1 MFRKK
6 KNKGVNN
13 FDKVYYINYEHRSNR
28 ISHINDVLTNLD
40 IDSDRIE
47 RIEGVYIKG
56 NDALS
61 YIKSQLAV
69 LKDAVKN
76 KYDNILILED
86 DFIAYNDFVFI
97 DSINDLFQSN
107 LSWDIISMCDTIS
120 STECEYDFLVKISE
134 ANNRGGYAINKKSI
148 KKTIAYLSE
157 MISNDLITTPIDNI
171 WNKLQLNWY
180 GFKQPLGTK
189 IIFNDDSDMIDSHIL
204 CMITTYNR
212 RRFLEKTI
220 DTWNKTRNKNYKWT
234 LIIADDGSND
244 GTLEYL
250 DSLKISDVEIK
261 IIKNNRRG
269 VHHQTNQLFKSALD
283 MEFDFGFKCDDDLIF
298 LKSGWDDLYI
308 NAANKT
314 KYYHLIHYGRKH
326 ERLRS
331 VAFGGILESYV
342 EGKSV
347 HGALWTFNREVL
359 DKVGFFDL
367 NSFNVFG
374 FGHVDY
380 SMRCCRMGFNN
391 IENPYDIANSNDFVI
406 LNGEEYFSEKTGM
419 DLWNSKEQIEEKRRI
434 LDEDRGYVEYNELDV
449 NAEGKKI
456 EILNKAVSFCIPAY
470 EAQDFIEECLDSIE
484 VQNCEKEIL
493 VGVDACQKTLDKL
506 KEIQHKYKNLRIF
519 YFEDNVGPYVV
530 WNSIIKE
537 SKYNIISVFGADDIM
552 KEDFAEECL
561 SLLDKNSIVQVTGDN
576 FNHPDKTKIVST
588 FPFRGVIVFHKDI
601 FMDINGYFDLR
612 CSADTDLLN
621 RFQLLGLNIIQ
632 TKSLVLRRMHNN
644 SLSHDNNNITGMNT
658 EFRKKMIYLVE
669 LRKSSN
675 IIKNDKYIFC
685 ENIEEIKSKIFF
697 LKLKKIQCYI
707 SSSVSTFKEKLF
719 KKYDFI
725 DYYDDNIPAV
735 FFGLYGP
742 SDYIVLSNHSSKVIL
757 VWCGSD
763 ALKINEENV
772 KILLDKKIS
781 HIAMSEF
788 ISKDLEKFKI
798 PHKVIPV
805 TPTDS
810 ILKPHIRGENV
821 YVYTNGKNSNFYGQK
836 LIDEIQKRIKYK
848 LIIAHYNTYS
858 KEELIDIYKSCFMG
872 LRLTQH
878 DGLPNTVVE
887 LGLMGRRCIYNGN
900 LPHSISWNNVDDICE
915 NIDKEY
921 ESRNNDDVNIIH
933 NDMKRYIDIGTDW
946 LSELYTPYVSV
957 AMPLY
962 NMGKIANLAFESL
975 CNQRTKYSWE
985 LLICEEDSENSFGY
999 NNIISYKE
1007 RLYAAGC
1014 VQIKYNKLNNWI
1026 PLGQKWKILAE
1037 MASDT
1042 KCFLLQSGDDYS
1054 HNQRIEST
1062 CDSFLNDI
1070 DFYDEQMGFFY
1081 SFRLKK
1087 TMCFNPKN
1095 VSGPTR
1101 LNMAWKTKLMK
1112 TFISDNNIKMN
1123 VDTFIYTSIESKKQL
1138 KKFRNQKL
1146 YTNGFFTDGYNNI
1159 SSRDDFFSSSNNI
1172 FEETDVN
1179 IDELM
1184 PIINDF
1190 SDLEL
1195 TKRMKDKKLKIK
1207 E

>member
-189 IIFNDDSDMIDSHIL
+189 IIFNDDSDMIDSHVL

-261 IIKNNRRG
+261 IIKNSRRG
-269 VHHQTNQLFKSALD
+269 VHHQTNQLFKLALD

-308 NAANKT
+308 NVANKT

-331 VAFGGILESYV
+331 TGFGGILESYV

-391 IENPYDIANSNDFVI
+391 IENPYDIANSNDFVV

-434 LDEDRGYVEYNELDV
+434 LDEDRGYVGYNELGVNVEGCEIQSKTDINFFKDFKIVVELPFYSSTSGGVIRMMENAKYLSSKNINTIIRFQRLVKYPCLELKWTVGLPDNTFPDCDV
-449 NAEGKKI
+449 CITYSDNPYLEDLLKLSQVKKVIVYMLSYGMSI
-456 EILNKAVSFCIPAY
+456 ERERKNVSLNK
-470 EAQDFIEECLDSIE
+470 
-484 VQNCEKEIL
+484 
-493 VGVDACQKTLDKL
+493 
-506 KEIQHKYKNLRIF
+506 
-519 YFEDNVGPYVV
+519 
-530 WNSIIKE
+530 
-537 SKYNIISVFGADDIM
+537 
-552 KEDFAEECL
+552 
-561 SLLDKNSIVQVTGDN
+561 
-576 FNHPDKTKIVST
+576 
-588 FPFRGVIVFHKDI
+588 VIVT
-601 FMDINGYFDLR
+601 
-612 CSADTDLLN
+612 CST
-621 RFQLLGLNIIQ
+621 
-632 TKSLVLRRMHNN
+632 
-644 SLSHDNNNITGMNT
+644 
-658 EFRKKMIYLVE
+658 
-669 LRKSSN
+669 
-675 IIKNDKYIFC
+675 
-685 ENIEEIKSKIFF
+685 
-697 LKLKKIQCYI
+697 KKIQNAILKDNKFIKVHRIGFEIDTKGLYNLNKKRNKYLAI
-707 SSSVSTFKEKLF
+707 LYHPSKNKHYEMSVKIADNLFKENKIEGVITF
-719 KKYDFI
+719 GCDNEYNKYNHPI
-725 DYYDDNIPAV
+725 
-735 FFGLYGP
+735 GLVKHYSEANRDEIRDIFNNCVCFLMP
-742 SDYIVLSNHSSKVIL
+742 STTEGLNLTPIEATLCGCPSVI
-757 VWCGSD
+757 CDG
-763 ALKINEENV
+763 AINEV
-772 KILLDKKIS
+772 FYDLDNCLIS
-781 HIAMSEF
+781 NFNEIE
-788 ISKDLEKFKI
+788 LEK
-798 PHKVIPV
+798 KVVDIINNFEV
-805 TPTDS
+805 YS
-810 ILKPHIRGENV
+810 IKFQKNMELTIKKFTYENL
-821 YVYTNGKNSNFYGQK
+821 YKK
-836 LIDEIQKRIKYK
+836 LI
-848 LIIAHYNTYS
+848 
-858 KEELIDIYKSCFMG
+858 ELF
-872 LRLTQH
+872 
-878 DGLPNTVVE
+878 
-887 LGLMGRRCIYNGN
+887 
-900 LPHSISWNNVDDICE
+900 
-915 NIDKEY
+915 
-921 ESRNNDDVNIIH
+921 
-933 NDMKRYIDIGTDW
+933 
-946 LSELYTPYVSV
+946 
-957 AMPLY
+957 
-962 NMGKIANLAFESL
+962 
-975 CNQRTKYSWE
+975 
-985 LLICEEDSENSFGY
+985 
-999 NNIISYKE
+999 
-1007 RLYAAGC
+1007 
-1014 VQIKYNKLNNWI
+1014 
-1026 PLGQKWKILAE
+1026 
-1037 MASDT
+1037 
-1042 KCFLLQSGDDYS
+1042 
-1054 HNQRIEST
+1054 
-1062 CDSFLNDI
+1062 
-1070 DFYDEQMGFFY
+1070 
-1081 SFRLKK
+1081 
-1087 TMCFNPKN
+1087 
-1095 VSGPTR
+1095 
-1101 LNMAWKTKLMK
+1101 
-1112 TFISDNNIKMN
+1112 
-1123 VDTFIYTSIESKKQL
+1123 
-1138 KKFRNQKL
+1138 
-1146 YTNGFFTDGYNNI
+1146 
-1159 SSRDDFFSSSNNI
+1159 
-1172 FEETDVN
+1172 
-1179 IDELM
+1179 
-1184 PIINDF
+1184 
-1190 SDLEL
+1190 
-1195 TKRMKDKKLKIK
+1195 
-1207 E
+1207 